1 MGGEYGLEALGA
13 WIVAVFCDDESAGD
27 LLPDNPLCGFSHRSR
42 RLARREYEHA
52 PRLETRFLDQDGVA
66 FELQRALH
74 GPLRIRGGETGREY
88 LLEVIAHKDIVT
100 TREFGAWL
108 GYASGG
114 RRVGMRFSANVSI
127 LFKEVP
133 LLERFGRAAA
143 AGFSVVEFWWPGH
156 ETELEAVERAVGD
169 AGLDVALF
177 NFDAGDMAAGDR
189 GLVSDPERQHLF
201 RENVP
206 MALDLARALGCER
219 MNVLVGHEIPGLDR
233 EVQLALAR
241 ENLRFAA
248 EKAEV
253 ADITVM
259 VEAVNTFENGPY
271 LLYTTEQA
279 VEFVEHV
286 ERENVW
292 IQHDFYHMQR
302 MEGNLVAN
310 LREHFDQIGHVQIAD
325 SPGRGEPGTG
335 EIHYPYVLAALE
347 DLGYDGYV
355 GLEYNPTTETT
366 EESLKWLPK
375 ELRGG
380 DVNVSDLGL

>member
-1 MGGEYGLEALGA
+1 
-13 WIVAVFCDDESAGD
+13 
-27 LLPDNPLCGFSHRSR
+27 
-42 RLARREYEHA
+42 
-52 PRLETRFLDQDGVA
+52 
-66 FELQRALH
+66 
-74 GPLRIRGGETGREY
+74 
-88 LLEVIAHKDIVT
+88 
-100 TREFGAWL
+100 
-108 GYASGG
+108 
-114 RRVGMRFSANVSI
+114 MRFSANVSI
-127 LFKEVP
+127 LFKEIP
-133 LLERFGRAAA
+133 LLERFGQAAA
-143 AGFSVVEFWWPGH
+143 AGFSAVEFWWPGH
-156 ETELEAVERAVGD
+156 QAEPGAVERAARD

-233 EVQLALAR
+233 KEQLALAR
-241 ENLRFAA
+241 ENVRFAA
-248 EKAEV
+248 EKAEA

-271 LLYTTEQA
+271 LLYTTKQA
-279 VEFVEHV
+279 EEFVEHV
-286 ERENVW
+286 ERENVR

-375 ELRGG
+375 ELRAG
-380 DVNVSDLGL
+380 DVAVSDLGL